1 MSATARASLER
12 IQTYVPGVSA
22 EDLARQAGIH
32 DSIKLSSNEN
42 PFGTGEKAIAAA
54 RQAASQL
61 HLYPDGAS
69 HRLKEALAQR
79 LGVDVSQI
87 AVGCGS
93 DELIRML
100 GEAYLEPKR
109 AAVFADVTFSQY
121 SFVTR
126 LMGAEEVVVPLRD
139 GVHDLWE
146 MAYRARKHRA
156 TLCFI
161 CNPNNP
167 TGTYVDVAQVR
178 RFLDA
183 IPRETLV
190 VFDEAYVE
198 YVDAADFPDV
208 LGLIQEGRPVVSL
221 RTFSKIHGLAGL
233 RVGYAIAPSSVIATL
248 EKVRPPFNVNR
259 IAQAAA
265 CAALDDAEHVEMS
278 RRVNREQRQLVTESL
293 RQMGLRPYPSQSN
306 FVWVDLG
313 AESDPV
319 YHALLERGVIVR
331 KGSSFGVPTALRVT
345 VGTPQQNQRMLAAL
359 REVLASAPLKGET
372 QR

>member
-1 MSATARASLER
+1 MSVIARAALER
-12 IQTYVPGVSA
+12 IKAYVPGVSA
-22 EDLARQAGIH
+22 EDLARQAGVY

-42 PFGTGEKAIAAA
+42 PFGAGPKAIAAA
-54 RQAASQL
+54 KKAAEEM
-61 HLYPDGAS
+61 HLYPDGS
-69 HRLKEALAQR
+69 SRKLKEALAQR
-79 LGVDVSQI
+79 LGFDTSQI
-87 AVGCGS
+87 ALGCGS

-121 SFVTR
+121 AFVAR
-126 LMGAEEVVVPLRD
+126 VMGAEEVVVPLRD

-167 TGTYVDVAQVR
+167 TGTYVDAAQVR

-183 IPRETLV
+183 IPSETLV

-208 LGLIQEGRPVVSL
+208 LGLIREGRPVVSL

-233 RVGYAIAPSSVIATL
+233 RVGYAIAPAWVVADL

-259 IAQAAA
+259 VAQAAA
-265 CAALDDAEHVEMS
+265 CAALEDTEHLAMS
-278 RRVNREQRQLVTESL
+278 RSVNQRERELITARL
-293 RQMGLRPYPSQSN
+293 REMGLRPYPSQAN

-313 AESDPV
+313 MESKEV
-319 YHALLERGVIVR
+319 YQALLMRGVIVR
-331 KGSSFGVPTALRVT
+331 QGGSFGVPTALRIT
-345 VGTPQQNQRMLAAL
+345 VGTPEQNQRMLAAL
-359 REVLASAPLKGET
+359 GEVLSAAPVKGEA

>member
-1 MSATARASLER
+1 MSTNARQALER
-12 IQTYVPGVSA
+12 IKAYVPGTSA
-22 EDLARQAGIH
+22 EDLARRLGVQ

-42 PFGTGEKAIAAA
+42 PFGAGKLAVAAA
-54 RQAASQL
+54 REAASEL

-69 HRLKEALAQR
+69 RRLREALGEQ
-79 LGVDVSQI
+79 LGFDVTQV

-121 SFVTR
+121 AFVTR
-126 LMGAEEVVVPLRD
+126 IMGAEEVVVPVKD

-146 MAYRARKHRA
+146 MAYRVRKHRA
-156 TLCFI
+156 TLCFV

-167 TGTYVDVAQVR
+167 TGTYVNAAEVR

-183 IPRETLV
+183 IPAETLV

-198 YVDAADFPDV
+198 YADAPDFPDV
-208 LGLIQEGRPVVSL
+208 LELIREGRPVVSL

-233 RVGYAIAPSSVIATL
+233 RVGYAIAPTHVVSTL

-259 IAQAAA
+259 VAQAAA
-265 CAALDDAEHVEMS
+265 CAALDDAEHIDMS
-278 RRVNREQRQLVTESL
+278 RSVNEKERAAIIRQLQELGV
-293 RQMGLRPYPSQSN
+293 RPYPSQAN

-313 AESDPV
+313 VASDEI
-319 YHALLERGVIVR
+319 YHSLLERGVIVR
-331 KGSSFGVPTALRVT
+331 QGSSFGVPTALRIT
-345 VGTPQQNQRMLAAL
+345 VGTPEQNKRMLAAL
-359 REVLASAPLKGET
+359 GEVLASAQLKGEAH
-372 QR
+372 

>member
-1 MSATARASLER
+1 
-12 IQTYVPGVSA
+12 
-22 EDLARQAGIH
+22 
-32 DSIKLSSNEN
+32 
-42 PFGTGEKAIAAA
+42 
-54 RQAASQL
+54 
-61 HLYPDGAS
+61 
-69 HRLKEALAQR
+69 
-79 LGVDVSQI
+79 
-87 AVGCGS
+87 
-93 DELIRML
+93 
-100 GEAYLEPKR
+100 
-109 AAVFADVTFSQY
+109 
-121 SFVTR
+121 
-126 LMGAEEVVVPLRD
+126 MGAEEVVVPLRD

-319 YHALLERGVIVR
+319 YQALLERGVIVR